1 MADGAFD
8 ISRWGMTAMKWA
20 CTADR
25 NVYGVEEEIPYWRIV
40 GERGAVRGDKMI
52 EQNVQEEKLTA
63 EGHTFEAT
71 GHDRFAGIKVTDY
84 KAKLV

>member
-1 MADGAFD
+1 MGAETPEPR
-8 ISRWGMTAMKWA
+8 SV
-20 CTADR
+20 DR
-25 NVYGVEEEIPYWRIV
+25 HLFRGCYRGCNVYGVEEEIPYWRIV